1 MNDRLEAVSNG
12 YEKTE
17 EGGENTMKQGK
28 RNRERLRDMIV
39 QVVMNN
45 LIWWI
50 ESDESEMFRDMY
62 KNYYMKLDSG
72 RNRQAEMKIHC

>member
-1 MNDRLEAVSNG
+1 MS

-17 EGGENTMKQGK
+17 EGGDTMKQGK
-28 RNRERLRDMIV
+28 RIRERLIDMIV
-39 QVVMNN
+39 QAVMNN

-72 RNRQAEMKIHC
+72 RNR